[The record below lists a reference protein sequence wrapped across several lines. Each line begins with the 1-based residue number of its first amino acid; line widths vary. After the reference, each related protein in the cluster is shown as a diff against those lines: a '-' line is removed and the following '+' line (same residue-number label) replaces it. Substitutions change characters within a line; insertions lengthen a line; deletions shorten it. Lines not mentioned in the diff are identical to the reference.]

1 MSQSH
6 INMLK
11 GKGYLSLILSVTNR
25 LNTGV
30 FAFQDNI
37 SCDPRW
43 SDGHAVGLG
52 CLLIESSQTKKTFS
66 QAQKFCQNVQNA
78 RLVEILT
85 VEHMNFLV
93 TKLKEKCPYNVRCD
107 WWGGASKKP
116 GGSWLWEESGN
127 PVASFVWVNN
137 VEPTL
142 PDPDLQYSSCFN
154 STLDYQGSAC
164 RGFRKLLPICQR
176 KYVC

>member
-43 SDGHAVGLG
+43 SDGHAADLG

-66 QAQKFCQNVQNA
+66 HAQKFCNVQNA
-78 RLVEILT
+78 RLVEILIE
-85 VEHMNFLV
+85 EHMAFLV
-93 TKLKEKCPYNVRCD
+93 TKLKEKCP
-107 WWGGASKKP
+107 S
-116 GGSWLWEESGN
+116 
-127 PVASFVWVNN
+127 
-137 VEPTL
+137 VE
-142 PDPDLQYSSCFN
+142 CM
-154 STLDYQGSAC
+154 
-164 RGFRKLLPICQR
+164 
-176 KYVC
+176 